1 MAIQIKTVK
10 WKRQGVCAVL
20 RNQQANFWYVKADT
34 RWIQTRRCMTGYQ
47 FSELGSSISSRN
59 FVKLALI
66 FSKDLFIRLQN
77 FPIIW
82 FAEEKDK
89 ERIQV
94 FFLFYLY
101 LLFLIASLVI
111 SYNTSANSF
120 KCIKVPKTTV
130 ARCHNIC
137 LSMVLNE

>member
-1 MAIQIKTVK
+1 MSLEV
-10 WKRQGVCAVL
+10 AV
-20 RNQQANFWYVKADT
+20 VV
-34 RWIQTRRCMTGYQ
+34 G
-47 FSELGSSISSRN
+47 FS
-59 FVKLALI
+59 KLVLI
-66 FSKDLFIRLQN
+66 FLKDLFIRLQN

-130 ARCHNIC
+130 AQYMSFYGFNKPY
-137 LSMVLNE
+137 S